1 MTRRILFFPIIA
13 LLSALCAQAHGE
25 AVSVAV
31 RQFLG
36 ANISGY
42 AQYLS
47 VEEFSELR
55 TMQDAL
61 LYCERNDE
69 EAVFNEIAALY
80 EEKCLA
86 IKERAD
92 AQFSARI
99 AAARRKLAALGTFP
113 ESERLRTELSRL
125 ESAFSS
131 AHVIPQDSKVL
142 RDIERHYSSGIA
154 QRNSGR
160 EKTYTVQYGDCLVS
174 IAETQ
179 CGTYK
184 KWRAL
189 YEANRDMLPVPENPA
204 LIYPGMVFVIPREAD

>member
-1 MTRRILFFPIIA
+1 MTRRILFFPIVV
-13 LLSALCAQAHGE
+13 LLSAVYTQVHSE
-25 AVSVAV
+25 AAPISA

-47 VEEFSELR
+47 VEEFSEIR

-61 LYCERNDE
+61 LYCERNNE
-69 EAVFNEIAALY
+69 EAVFKEIVARY

-86 IKERAD
+86 LKERAD

-99 AAARRKLAALGTFP
+99 ATARRKLNSMEVF
-113 ESERLRTELSRL
+113 SETEHLRTELSRL
-125 ESAFSS
+125 ERAFSS
-131 AHVIPQDSKVL
+131 AHIIPQDSKVL

-154 QRNSGR
+154 QRNSGKD
-160 EKTYTVQYGDCLVS
+160 KTYTVQNGDCLVS
-174 IAETQ
+174 IAEAQ

-204 LIYPGMVFVIPREAD
+204 LIYPGMVFVIPREAE

>member
-1 MTRRILFFPIIA
+1 MTRHFLFFPIVV
-13 LLSALCAQAHGE
+13 LLSVLCAQAHGE
-25 AVSVAV
+25 AVSATV
-31 RQFLG
+31 RQFFD

-47 VEEFSELR
+47 VAEFSELR

-80 EEKCLA
+80 EEKCRA

-92 AQFSARI
+92 SQFSARI
-99 AAARRKLAALGTFP
+99 AAARRKLDSMETFY
-113 ESERLRTELSRL
+113 EAKHLRTELSRL
-125 ESAFSS
+125 ERAFSS
-131 AHVIPQDSKVL
+131 AHVIPPDSKVL
-142 RDIERHYSSGIA
+142 RDIERHYSSSIA
-154 QRNSGR
+154 RRNSVR
-160 EKTYTVQYGDCLVS
+160 EKTYIVQDGDCLVS
-174 IAETQ
+174 IAEAQ

>member
-1 MTRRILFFPIIA
+1 MTRRILFFPVIV
-13 LLSALCAQAHGE
+13 LLSVLCAQAHGE

-92 AQFSARI
+92 VQFSARI

-125 ESAFSS
+125 ERAFSS
-131 AHVIPQDSKVL
+131 VHVIPQDSKVL
-142 RDIERHYSSGIA
+142 RDIERHYSSSITR
-154 QRNSGR
+154 RNSGR
-160 EKTYTVQYGDCLVS
+160 EKTYTVQDGDCLVS

>member
-1 MTRRILFFPIIA
+1 MTRRILFFPIVV

-25 AVSVAV
+25 AVSATV

-47 VEEFSELR
+47 VAEFSELR

-80 EEKCLA
+80 EEKCRAL
-86 IKERAD
+86 KERAD
-92 AQFSARI
+92 VQFSARI
-99 AAARRKLAALGTFP
+99 AAARHKLDAFGTFP

-125 ESAFSS
+125 ERAFSS
-131 AHVIPQDSKVL
+131 AHIIPQDSKVL
-142 RDIERHYSSGIA
+142 RDIERYYSSGIA
-154 QRNSGR
+154 RRNSGR
-160 EKTYTVQYGDCLVS
+160 DKTYTVQDGDCLVS
-174 IAETQ
+174 IAEAQ

-189 YEANRDMLPVPENPA
+189 YEANRDVLPVPENPA

>member
-1 MTRRILFFPIIA
+1 MTRRILFFPIIIV
-13 LLSALCAQAHGE
+13 LLVLCAQAHGE

-42 AQYLS
+42 AQYLT

-86 IKERAD
+86 LKERAD
-92 AQFSARI
+92 AQFSTRI

-113 ESERLRTELSRL
+113 ESDRLRTELSQL
-125 ESAFSS
+125 ERAFSS

-142 RDIERHYSSGIA
+142 RDIERYYSSGIA
-154 QRNSGR
+154 RRNSGR
-160 EKTYTVQYGDCLVS
+160 EKTYTVQDGDCLVS
-174 IAETQ
+174 IAEAQ

>member
-1 MTRRILFFPIIA
+1 MTRRILFFPIVV
-13 LLSALCAQAHGE
+13 LLSAVYTQVHSE
-25 AVSVAV
+25 AAPISA

-47 VEEFSELR
+47 VEEFSEIR

-61 LYCERNDE
+61 LYCERNNE
-69 EAVFNEIAALY
+69 EAVFKEIVARY

-86 IKERAD
+86 LKERAD

-99 AAARRKLAALGTFP
+99 AAAQRKLAALGTFP

-142 RDIERHYSSGIA
+142 RDIERRYSSGFA
-154 QRNSGR
+154 RRNSDR